1 MSCNYIRKQG
11 DIFVYVEKFIYVFV
25 ESPAIRTVSNGS
37 SIYSVM
43 YAGSGNKITIKRK
56 AAATDDTEVG
66 QQDMDGN
73 SHSSVGGVKCIPSSH
88 LKYGTPSQKKSS
100 KGSKVISIDIRLILC
115 LTGSLHCTITFI

>member
-1 MSCNYIRKQG
+1 MYYI
-11 DIFVYVEKFIYVFV
+11 

-56 AAATDDTEVG
+56 AAATEDTEVG

-73 SHSSVGGVKCIPSSH
+73 QHSSVGGVKCIPSSH
-88 LKYGTPSQKKSS
+88 FKYGTPSQKKSS
-100 KGSKVISIDIRLILC
+100 KGSKVISVDIRLILC
-115 LTGSLHCTITFI
+115 LTGSLHCTVTFIYMLKDVHPR